1 MIDEWEIMDGDP
13 DRNGQ
18 GLPLVDDKNL
28 LPVFLNEEKK
38 KKGQSDTTVN
48 FGAWKQTFCQ
58 MNGHKPSLVLDQ
70 YYRQQMKAMQEI
82 EREDVLRFKQIID
95 SCFGPEESTDLQF
108 Q

>member
-38 KKGQSDTTVN
+38 KKG
-48 FGAWKQTFCQ
+48 
-58 MNGHKPSLVLDQ
+58 
-70 YYRQQMKAMQEI
+70 
-82 EREDVLRFKQIID
+82 
-95 SCFGPEESTDLQF
+95 
-108 Q
+108 